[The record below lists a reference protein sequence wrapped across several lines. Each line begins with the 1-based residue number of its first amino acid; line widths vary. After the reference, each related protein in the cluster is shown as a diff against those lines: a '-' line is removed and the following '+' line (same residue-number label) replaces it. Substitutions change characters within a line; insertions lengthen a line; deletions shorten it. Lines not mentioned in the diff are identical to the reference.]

1 MRAGAVEAT
10 IDAAT
15 KEEAMRVMRTMGLAP
30 VLPPGSSVEQSAK
43 EYIVKLTVPGFAR
56 EELEVEIAGRFVTV
70 RGDQTQTVIDNSPFC
85 LHERLE
91 ERFQLPPD
99 VDADGVTATYAHGA
113 LEVRAPRL
121 NGSGLRKSRTVP
133 IGRRTMV
140 NPDASG
146 V

>member
-1 MRAGAVEAT
+1 MT
-10 IDAAT
+10 
-15 KEEAMRVMRTMGLAP
+15 VMRTMGLGP
-30 VLPPGSSVEQSAK
+30 LLPPEASVEQSAN
-43 EYIVKLTVPGFAR
+43 EYVVHLAVPGFAQ

-70 RGDQTQTVIDNSPFC
+70 RGDQTQTTTDDGPFR

-99 VDADGVTATYAHGA
+99 DDTDRVTATYTHGA
-113 LEVRAPRL
+113 LKLHAPRT
-121 NGSGLRKSRTVP
+121 NGARTTPRKVP
-133 IGRRTMV
+133 IEHRFAM

>member
-1 MRAGAVEAT
+1 MTA
-10 IDAAT
+10 
-15 KEEAMRVMRTMGLAP
+15 MRTMGLAP
-30 VLPPGSSVEQSAK
+30 VLPPEASVEQSAN
-43 EYIVKLTVPGFAR
+43 EYVVHLAVPGFAQ

-70 RGDQTQTVIDNSPFC
+70 RGDQTRTAIDDGPFR

-99 VDADGVTATYAHGA
+99 VDTEGVTATYKHGA
-113 LEVRAPRL
+113 LELRAPRT
-121 NGSGLRKSRTVP
+121 NGGRQTPRKVR
-133 IGRRTMV
+133 IEHRLAV